1 MSAQEYTLEEI
12 SYSRKEDCR
21 IMEAVLKNWFQNPKA
36 LNFVSPN
43 LSFPF
48 KFKKWVSTYYTQ
60 NPIDSFVIKSDDWI
74 VGIGS
79 IKISSETKRGHIFHI
94 FIDKEYRNQG
104 FGRKTM
110 DYLESF
116 GKKEKMEFLTLR
128 VMPKNEPAIKLYEK
142 LGFSIIQRLK
152 AYYRDGEDAYVMAID
167 FTS

>member
-1 MSAQEYTLEEI
+1 MSITIEKV
-12 SYSRKEDCR
+12 SYAHTKDAR
-21 IMEAVLKNWFQNPKA
+21 ILEAVLVKWFQNPKD
-36 LNFVSPN
+36 LNLPSPN
-43 LSFPF
+43 MSYPF

-110 DYLESF
+110 DNLESF
-116 GKKEKMEFLTLR
+116 AKKEKMEFLTLR

-142 LGFSIIQRLK
+142 LGFVNKGSTKQGDLLMK
-152 AYYRDGEDAYVMAID
+152 KSLV
-167 FTS
+167 

>member
-1 MSAQEYTLEEI
+1 MSITIEKV
-12 SYSRKEDCR
+12 SYAHTKYAR
-21 IMEAVLKNWFQNPKA
+21 ILEAVLDKWFQNPKD
-36 LNFVSPN
+36 LNLTSPN
-43 LSFPF
+43 MSYPF

-60 NPIDSFVIKSDDWI
+60 DPIDSFVIKSDDWI

-116 GKKEKMEFLTLR
+116 AKKEKMEFLTLR
-128 VMPKNEPAIKLYEK
+128 VMPKNKPAIKLYEK
-142 LGFSIIQRLK
+142 LGFINVGSTKQGDLLMK
-152 AYYRDGEDAYVMAID
+152 KSLV
-167 FTS
+167 

>member
-1 MSAQEYTLEEI
+1 MSITIEKI
-12 SYSRKEDCR
+12 SYAHTKDAR
-21 IMEAVLKNWFQNPKA
+21 ILEAVLDKWFQNPKD
-36 LNFVSPN
+36 LNLTSPN
-43 LSFPF
+43 MSYPF

-60 NPIDSFVIKSDDWI
+60 DPIDSFVIKSDDWI

-110 DYLESF
+110 DNLESF
-116 GKKEKMEFLTLR
+116 AKKESMEFLTLR

-142 LGFSIIQRLK
+142 LGYKEIPRSESHSIKMEKK
-152 AYYRDGEDAYVMAID
+152 A
-167 FTS
+167 

>member
-1 MSAQEYTLEEI
+1 MSITIEKI
-12 SYSRKEDCR
+12 SYAHTKDAR
-21 IMEAVLKNWFQNPKA
+21 ILEAVLGKWFQNPKD
-36 LNFVSPN
+36 LNLTSPN
-43 LSFPF
+43 MSYPF

-60 NPIDSFVIKSDDWI
+60 DPIDSFVIKSDDWI

-110 DYLESF
+110 DNLESF
-116 GKKEKMEFLTLR
+116 AKKEKMEFLTLR

-142 LGFSIIQRLK
+142 LEFINVGSTKQGDLLMK
-152 AYYRDGEDAYVMAID
+152 KSLV
-167 FTS
+167 

>member
-1 MSAQEYTLEEI
+1 MSITIEKVSYTHP
-12 SYSRKEDCR
+12 KDVR
-21 IMEAVLKNWFQNPKA
+21 ILEAVLVKWFQNPKD
-36 LNFVSPN
+36 LNLTSPN
-43 LSFPF
+43 MSYPF

-60 NPIDSFVIKSDDWI
+60 NPIDSVVIKSGSWI

-79 IKISSETKRGHIFHI
+79 INILSETKRGHIFHI

-116 GKKEKMEFLTLR
+116 AKKEKMEFLTLR

-142 LGFSIIQRLK
+142 LEFVNKGSTKQGDLLMK
-152 AYYRDGEDAYVMAID
+152 KSLV
-167 FTS
+167 

>member
-1 MSAQEYTLEEI
+1 MSITIEKV
-12 SYSRKEDCR
+12 SYAHTKDAR
-21 IMEAVLKNWFQNPKA
+21 ILEAVLDKWFQNPKD
-36 LNFVSPN
+36 LNLTSPN
-43 LSFPF
+43 MSYPF

-60 NPIDSFVIKSDDWI
+60 DPIDSFVIKSDDWI

-116 GKKEKMEFLTLR
+116 AKKEKMEFLTLR
-128 VMPKNEPAIKLYEK
+128 VMPKNKPAIKLYEK
-142 LGFSIIQRLK
+142 LEFINVGSTKQGDLLMK
-152 AYYRDGEDAYVMAID
+152 KSLV
-167 FTS
+167 

>member
-1 MSAQEYTLEEI
+1 MSITIEKV
-12 SYSRKEDCR
+12 SYAHTKDAR
-21 IMEAVLKNWFQNPKA
+21 ILEAVLVKWFQNPKD
-36 LNFVSPN
+36 LNLTSPN
-43 LSFPF
+43 MSYPF

-60 NPIDSFVIKSDDWI
+60 DPIDSFVIKSDDWI

-110 DYLESF
+110 DNLESF
-116 GKKEKMEFLTLR
+116 AKKERMEFLTLR

-142 LGFSIIQRLK
+142 LGFINVGSTKQGDLLMK
-152 AYYRDGEDAYVMAID
+152 KSLV
-167 FTS
+167 